1 MRAQHFILFI
11 VFLVQHSFAQDLSFQ
26 WGIPCDSLSIWSVD
40 NLNNL
45 IVQENGTLSK
55 YSSKGQKTYEQSI
68 KQTGDFSSIDGGNGL
83 KIGGFSTEQQQ
94 ICFFDNTLTLQN
106 ECVDL
111 SDFEITTATA
121 FCMSE
126 QTDKFWVYDEMKSEL
141 SLMTLRTNQQ
151 QKLDNIRNLS
161 TLKEVVRITEFNN
174 QLFLFD
180 RNHILVLDI
189 FGSFLKDLE
198 IDLTGILDFQ
208 ISDEFIY
215 LLKRDHTFEAVN
227 LITLDRF
234 PINFT
239 IKEAQRF
246 VFKNGF
252 FYFQSTNQIDCY
264 EVIIKN

>member
-1 MRAQHFILFI
+1 MRARLF
-11 VFLVQHSFAQDLSFQ
+11 FLFTLFLAQNSFAQDLRFL
-26 WGIPCDSLSIWSVD
+26 WGIQCDSLSIWSVD

-45 IVQENGTLSK
+45 IVQENGTLTK

-68 KQTGDFSSIDGGNGL
+68 KQTGDFSSVDGGNGL
-83 KIGGFSTEQQQ
+83 KIGGFSIEQQQ

-111 SDFEITTATA
+111 SDFEISTASA

-161 TLKEVVRITEFNN
+161 TLTEVLRITEFNN

-180 RNHILVLDI
+180 RNHILVLDL
-189 FGSFLKDLE
+189 FGSFLKDIE
-198 IDLTGILDFQ
+198 IDLSGILDFQ
-208 ISDEFIY
+208 ITENFLFI
-215 LLKRDHTFEAVN
+215 LKADHTFEAIN
-227 LITLDRF
+227 LISLDR
-234 PINFT
+234 INVNFNV
-239 IKEAQRF
+239 ENAQRF
-246 VFKNGF
+246 VYENGF
-252 FYFQSTNQIDCY
+252 YYFQTMNRIDCY
-264 EVIIKN
+264 EVTEKK

>member
-1 MRAQHFILFI
+1 MKARLLILFTL
-11 VFLVQHSFAQDLSFQ
+11 FLLQNSFAQDIRFS

-45 IVQENGTLSK
+45 IVQENGTLNK
-55 YSSKGQKTYEQSI
+55 YSSKGQKSYEQSI
-68 KQTGDFSSIDGGNGL
+68 KFTGDFSSIDGGNGL
-83 KIGGFSTEQQQ
+83 KIGGFSNEQQQ

-106 ECVDL
+106 ECIDL
-111 SDFEITTATA
+111 SDFQITTATL

-161 TLKEVVRITEFNN
+161 TLKEVIRIEEFNN
-174 QLFLFD
+174 QLFLYD
-180 RNHILVLDI
+180 RKHILVLDI

-208 ISDEFIY
+208 ITEEFIY
-215 LLKRDHTFEAVN
+215 LLKEDHTFEAVN

-234 PINFT
+234 PIHFEVN
-239 IKEAQRF
+239 EAQRF
-246 VFKNGF
+246 EFKNGF
-252 FYFQSTNQIDCY
+252 FYFQTANRIDCY